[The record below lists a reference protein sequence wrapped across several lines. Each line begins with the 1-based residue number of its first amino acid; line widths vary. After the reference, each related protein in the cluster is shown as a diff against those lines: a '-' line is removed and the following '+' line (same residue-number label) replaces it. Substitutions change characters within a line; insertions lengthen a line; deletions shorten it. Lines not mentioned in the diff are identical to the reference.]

1 MGRIYFVFNITDL
14 SAVTTP
20 ICNRYGLVYVK
31 CHTHSGGS
39 WLETH
44 QRQTAN
50 RSVLCRRHGI
60 DRFSWGSYKQSWI
73 QSLAGQGQWDS
84 MNVTKTK
91 WMAVG
96 SGPTTENGQLM

>member
-14 SAVTTP
+14 SAITTP
-20 ICNRYGLVYVK
+20 ICNHYGLVYVK

-60 DRFSWGSYKQSWI
+60 DRFSWGSTNNHGFSR
-73 QSLAGQGQWDS
+73 LLGRDS
-84 MNVTKTK
+84 GTL
-91 WMAVG
+91 WM
-96 SGPTTENGQLM
+96 